1 MVSRGF
7 TDFIE
12 IIMLAAGS
20 QAFLRRDG
28 PRIVAFFIPEE
39 NVFELVHTSVNE
51 QEGRIVR
58 RQERRRMNGLMALLL
73 KIIEKFLTDLA
84 SFHRRKIVTHYF
96 RRPQVSREPC
106 WYTGTLLVRWYTL
119 TRWYT
124 GTPWHAGTLVQR
136 AGLNGLLFFELEG
149 C

>member
-1 MVSRGF
+1 MVASGLAH
-7 TDFIE
+7 FIE

-96 RRPQVSREPC
+96 RRPQVSR
-106 WYTGTLLVRWYTL
+106 GTLLVHWYTSGTVVHPDPLVHWYTL
-119 TRWYT
+119 ACGYT
-124 GTPWHAGTLVQR
+124 GTASGSESVTV
-136 AGLNGLLFFELEG
+136 F
-149 C
+149 